1 MVDKDLI
8 LLKAGSVKRHVDR
21 IKAKSIIDSATFMQ
35 DLDVQESVSFNMH
48 LAIQNCMDIAAHIV
62 SEEGM
67 GVPGSAGAMF
77 FLLQENGILSA
88 DLTEKM
94 VKAVGF
100 RNLLVHEYERID
112 LKRLHQ
118 AAEKN
123 VDDLMEF
130 LSAVFDKVGIGA
142 DEGH

>member
-21 IKAKSIIDSATFMQ
+21 IKVKSVIDSATFMQ
-35 DLDVQESVSFNMH
+35 DLDIQESVSFNMH
-48 LAIQNCMDIAAHIV
+48 LAIQNCMDIAAHIIC
-62 SEEGM
+62 EEGM
-67 GVPGSAGAMF
+67 GVPGSAADMF

-88 DLTEKM
+88 DLTGKM

-100 RNLLVHEYERID
+100 RNLLVHEYAKID
-112 LKRLHQ
+112 LKRLRQ

-123 VDDLMEF
+123 VDDLLEF
-130 LSAVFDKVGIGA
+130 LSAVFDKVGIS
-142 DEGH
+142 